1 MEVPSMD
8 ATTLVIETFG
18 VLVVMAVAI
27 SAVRAWRSRP
37 PQLKPLSEDA
47 RSRYVAAWDRIE
59 AHFVDGPEEA
69 VRAADALVVS
79 VLGERGH
86 TLEIN
91 RLPSRFVRARRMG
104 VEGQGRRGTENLRR
118 ALLDYRA
125 IFESAVGSQHREHV
139 STVQREL
146 A

>member
-1 MEVPSMD
+1 MD
-8 ATTLVIETFG
+8 ATTLVIETVI
-18 VLVVMAVAI
+18 VLVILAVGV
-27 SAVRAWRSRP
+27 SAVRAWRNRP

-47 RSRYVAAWDRIE
+47 RSRYLVAWDKIE
-59 AHFVDGPEEA
+59 ARFVDAPEEA

-79 VLGERGH
+79 VLAERGH

-118 ALLDYRA
+118 ALIDYRA
-125 IFESAVGSQHREHV
+125 IFESAVGTKHREPV
-139 STVQREL
+139 RTVQREL